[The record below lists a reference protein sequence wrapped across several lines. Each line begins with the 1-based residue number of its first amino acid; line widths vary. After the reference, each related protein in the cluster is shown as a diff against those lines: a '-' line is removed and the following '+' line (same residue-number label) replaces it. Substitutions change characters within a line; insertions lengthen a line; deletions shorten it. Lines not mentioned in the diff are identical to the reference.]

1 MNKLHQLILSMM
13 ILMVAGGAVPA
24 WACDALGPNR
34 HIGVVT
40 KIDPGAH
47 SFTIID
53 AQRNKPMTFTAPKK
67 ILDALQLEQEFVV
80 TFRMEGRQ
88 MQAVAIV
95 PFSRAQTK

>member
-1 MNKLHQLILSMM
+1 MNKLQQLILSMM
-13 ILMVAGGAVPA
+13 LLVVASVAVPT

-34 HIGVVT
+34 HLGVVT
-40 KIDPGAH
+40 KIDPSAH
-47 SFTIID
+47 AFTIID
-53 AQRNKPMTFTAPKK
+53 AQRNKPMTFTATKK
-67 ILDALQLEQEFVV
+67 ILDVLQVEQEFVV

>member
-1 MNKLHQLILSMM
+1 MRKFQQLILSVVMVVVA
-13 ILMVAGGAVPA
+13 VAGPT

-40 KIDPGAH
+40 KIDPSTH

-67 ILDALQLEQEFVV
+67 ILDALRLEQEFVV

-88 MQAVAIV
+88 MQAVAVV
-95 PFSRAQTK
+95 PFS